1 MTKTT
6 RRLFIALLT
15 FSFVWPIQPVIAGE
29 SPDAFI
35 ARLAAGAIENL
46 TSPDIPPEERQE
58 RFRAMLQDGF
68 DLENVSN
75 FLLGPFRR
83 KASEDEI
90 NAFRLALEDNVVVTY
105 AWRFASYDGQ
115 EFSVEG
121 VRDGNRGQKVVSSTL
136 RQKGDAPPIVIDWR
150 LTPHGESWRIFDIV
164 IEGLSML
171 VTQRDEYAAVIR
183 RNDGQVGALIDAIKA
198 QNEKLRNS

>member
-1 MTKTT
+1 MIETT

-15 FSFVWPIQPVIAGE
+15 FSFIWPIQPVIAGE

-46 TSPDIPPEERQE
+46 TSPDLPPEERQA
-58 RFRAMLQDGF
+58 RFRTMLQDGF

-90 NAFRLALEDNVVVTY
+90 NAFRLALEDNVVVT
-105 AWRFASYDGQ
+105 
-115 EFSVEG
+115 
-121 VRDGNRGQKVVSSTL
+121 
-136 RQKGDAPPIVIDWR
+136 
-150 LTPHGESWRIFDIV
+150 
-164 IEGLSML
+164 
-171 VTQRDEYAAVIR
+171 
-183 RNDGQVGALIDAIKA
+183 
-198 QNEKLRNS
+198 